1 MYSKTN
7 KFSSFVKICYYWV
20 NLSSAQFSKDT
31 LRLFCEHV
39 KQKVIP
45 LSWHSIFLLCEENLK
60 LYRLNFVPWILSNLL
75 LSAHSYNIFNGNNGY
90 TLIYFTGSDSINI
103 YNTMQVNLLLV
114 GGGGGGG
121 NLPGDACEG
130 SGGGGGG
137 GVCTGTITLYGGSSY
152 TVGVGNGA
160 GPGGMG
166 GNSYI
171 NGNGVS
177 ISVNG
182 GGFGGS
188 GFGGS
193 GGGGSGYGG
202 TRGGGP
208 ASPGGCSA
216 GCDQLTFHG
225 NGGGQGD
232 NKGNGGGGGGAGGG
246 PPNGHSGGA
255 ALYWVYANDYFGAG
269 GGGGEGNDCCYGNNP
284 GWNGGIYGGYGN
296 VGGSCGGDAGK
307 QYTGAGGGGSGCKC
321 GRGGQAAGGVII
333 LAYCA
338 AGTYQSGTSCVSCP
352 AGTVS
357 SALGLQGSETC
368 TNCPAGYYSN
378 SGAASCTACS
388 AGQYSSSPGSGSC
401 SSCPA
406 GTYST
411 NSGSSS
417 CTPCPKGTYNPN
429 TGSTSEGYCMACPP
443 GTANGNY
450 GGSSLSSCVPC
461 AAGYYSPSSG
471 TIICPACPVG
481 HFSPSPG
488 LTSCTVCPAVAY
500 YTPAGSS
507 ACHCNPVQTSVN
519 LCSILFQS
527 DITLNS
533 YTASYTNKTDVY
545 GVSQYLL
552 SILKIEVDING
563 DGIIT
568 RTEITAALGYR
579 SIQSSVL
586 ASIPVWNNVNYTDS
600 VPVTDLFND
609 AITLFTTSP
618 KHTFDGSGADD
629 LLSITSTYPNTN
641 WNSDLCYQYDSFL
654 NPNYS
659 PVSVTWQYSQPYS
672 NIVAGGL
679 AQVCGY
685 VNGRLINDF
694 DVSYNL
700 NDGYQTNL
708 LDNGPDTDLSF
719 KRVYCLVT
727 WHNDFTTQYQCSLGL
742 FYVSTQYRIEK
753 VTILLIEQNFR
764 MAHLSI

>member
-1 MYSKTN
+1 M
-7 KFSSFVKICYYWV
+7 KF
-20 NLSSAQFSKDT
+20 
-31 LRLFCEHV
+31 
-39 KQKVIP
+39 
-45 LSWHSIFLLCEENLK
+45 
-60 LYRLNFVPWILSNLL
+60 YRLILVSWT
-75 LSAHSYNIFNGNNGY
+75 LSYLIYSANSYSYSSNNGY
-90 TLIYFTGSDSINI
+90 TLIYFTGNDNI
-103 YNTMQVNLLLV
+103 YIPSSMQVNFLLV
-114 GGGGGGG
+114 AGGGGGGSTG
-121 NLPGDACEG
+121 GGTCEG
-130 SGGGGGG
+130 TGGGGGG
-137 GVCTGTITLYGGSSY
+137 GVSAGVITLYGGSSY
-152 TVGVGNGA
+152 SITVGGGGGSGSSGGTSQIFGA
-160 GPGGMG
+160 GVLI
-166 GNSYI
+166 Y
-171 NGNGVS
+171 
-177 ISVNG
+177 VNG
-182 GGFGGS
+182 GGAGG
-188 GFGGS
+188 GNLGGS
-193 GGGGSGYGG
+193 GGGGTGVGNPQ
-202 TRGGGP
+202 GGGGS
-208 ASPGGCSA
+208 SPGGCVA
-216 GCDQLTFHG
+216 GCNSISFYG
-225 NGGGQGD
+225 NNGGQGD
-232 NKGNGGGGGGAGGG
+232 HYGYGGGGGGAGSG
-246 PPNGHSGGA
+246 PPDGHSGGA

-269 GGGGEGNDCCYGNNP
+269 GGGGEGNGDFWSCCGGGNS
-284 GWNGGIYGGYGN
+284 GRNGGTYAGYGN
-296 VGGSCGGDAGK
+296 IPGSCGGDYTK
-307 QYTGAGGGGSGCKC
+307 QSTGAGGGGSGCHC
-321 GRGGQAAGGVII
+321 GRGGQAAGGVVIF
-333 LAYCA
+333 AYCA

-352 AGTVS
+352 AGTAS
-357 SALGLQGSETC
+357 SASGLQGSGTC
-368 TNCPAGYYSN
+368 ATCPAGYYSN
-378 SGAASCTACS
+378 SGASSCIACP

-417 CTPCPKGTYNPN
+417 CSQCPKGTYNPN
-429 TGSTSEGYCMACPP
+429 TGSNSEGYCTACPP
-443 GTANGNY
+443 GTANANY
-450 GGSSLSSCVPC
+450 AGSSLSSCVPC

-471 TIICPACPVG
+471 TVTCTACPVG

-500 YTPAGSS
+500 YTPSGSS

-527 DITLNS
+527 DSTLNS
-533 YTASYTNKTDVY
+533 YTTSYTNKTDVY

-552 SILKIEVDING
+552 STLKIEVDING

-579 SIQSSVL
+579 SIQSSAL
-586 ASIPVWNNVNYTDS
+586 ASIPVWNNANYTDS

-609 AITLFTTSP
+609 AISFFTTSP

-654 NPNYS
+654 NPSYS
-659 PVSVTWQYSQPYS
+659 PVSVSWQYSQPYS

-708 LDNGPDTDLSF
+708 LDNGADSDLSF

-742 FYVSTQYRIEK
+742 FYVSIAIFEWNNYERI
-753 VTILLIEQNFR
+753 Q
-764 MAHLSI
+764 S